1 MTSPMPSRGRMSIG
15 QVLEELRGDFPDI
28 SISKIRYLETEG
40 LVEPERT
47 ASGYRKFSR
56 ADVDRLRFVLG
67 LQRDKYYPLKIIRQ
81 KLDDLDR
88 GLQPSDGVDVL
99 QVPRVVLADDGYP
112 TAESL
117 RSGGHEL
124 HLTRAEVMKAAEI
137 GTDLMDALDTYGLV
151 TKRGAH
157 YDGAALVVAKIAG
170 EFAAF
175 GLEPRHL
182 RVFRTT
188 ADREIGLYEQVVAPL
203 LRHGDPS
210 AQARAEET
218 VRNLA
223 ALSIRLHTTLVK
235 NGLAQRG

>member
-1 MTSPMPSRGRMSIG
+1 MSIG
-15 QVLEELRGDFPDI
+15 QVLEELRAEFPDI

-47 ASGYRKFSR
+47 PAGYRKFSR
-56 ADVDRLRFVLG
+56 SDVDRLRFVLG

-88 GLQPSDGVDVL
+88 GLQPGDGTDSDVL
-99 QVPRVVLADDGYP
+99 RVPHVVLADDGYP
-112 TAESL
+112 SADSL
-117 RSGGHEL
+117 RGGGQEL
-124 HLTRAEVMKAAEI
+124 RLTRAEVMKAAEI
-137 GTDLMDALDTYGLV
+137 DDDLMTSLEQYALV
-151 TKRGAH
+151 TKRGSH
-157 YDGAALVVAKIAG
+157 YDGAALVVAKIAS

-175 GLEPRHL
+175 GLEARHL

-188 ADREIGLYEQVVAPL
+188 ADREIGLYEQVVAPM
-203 LRHGDPS
+203 LRHRDPS
-210 AQARAEET
+210 ARARADET

-235 NGLAQRG
+235 NGLNQRG